1 MSSGRAVSQGQS
13 TASRLQ
19 AIACSGT
26 ELLRGATNPAVVAAP
41 ILHFRNAHPNS
52 LKSYADLMQ
61 SRFAGA
67 LARASIPVLYHNLAK
82 PLRAGFDRRDSRQ
95 QQDRL
100 PEHTDILFISHLL
113 DVRRMEQADD
123 NYIGNLAERLQRH
136 GISSVNALI
145 DHTGSSPP
153 RISQSPTPRVVLP
166 RQLGF
171 LGELSISSRLVRA
184 ALGLAGKA
192 VGRNAE
198 LARFAALDVLS
209 PAARDAVRIADQ
221 IGALVRR
228 LKPRI
233 VMTTLE
239 GHSWERLAFHAA
251 HQADRSTVCVG
262 YAHAPLF
269 PMHHALTAHLGN
281 GFDPDVIMVPGDVSL
296 SILRNNPAMAGSDI
310 RILGSIRSFAKGEDL
325 PSTPDSK
332 VCLLLPEGLSDEVA
346 ALIRLSL
353 EASSSCPN
361 VRFRIRLHP
370 AMSREAFVTERPEF
384 ANLPPAFEWST
395 ERSLNVDLAEASWAV
410 YRGSTAVISAPLLR
424 TKPLHYRVPGDLVDI
439 DPLFALRG
447 YRESVE
453 SPAELTR
460 ILSGN
465 ETSPEA
471 ELLAAI
477 DFSTKFY
484 VPLREQVF
492 VDLVRDL
499 NGKN

>member
-1 MSSGRAVSQGQS
+1 VPQGQS
-13 TASRLQ
+13 AASRLQ
-19 AIACSGT
+19 AIASSGT

-52 LKSYADLMQ
+52 LKSYANLLQ

-82 PLRAGFDRRDSRQ
+82 PLRAGFDRRDAGQRQ
-95 QQDRL
+95 DWL

-145 DHTGSSPP
+145 DHTGSAPAG
-153 RISQSPTPRVVLP
+153 ISQNWSSSTTPRVVLS

-171 LGELSISSRLVRA
+171 LGELAISSRLARA
-184 ALGLAGKA
+184 ALGLAGNA

-251 HQADRSTVCVG
+251 HQVDRSTVCVG

-296 SILRNNPAMAGSDI
+296 SILQNNPAMAGSDI
-310 RILGSIRSFAKGEDL
+310 RILGSIRSFAKDEEL
-325 PSTPDSK
+325 PSTPQSK

-353 EASSSCPN
+353 EASPSCPN

-370 AMSREAFVTERPEF
+370 AMSKEGFVKERPEF
-384 ANLPPAFEWST
+384 ANLPPTFEWSI

-447 YRESVE
+447 YREIVE
-453 SPAELTR
+453 SPAELAR

-492 VDLVRDL
+492 VDLMGDL